1 MNDKQEN
8 KLTMYNAV
16 STLLTANAAK
26 YATVT
31 ALSTA
36 LTNFQDIIGAIS
48 EKNILKNSATAGKT
62 TLKSQERKA
71 LIDAI
76 IPVAGGLFALGS
88 ATDDPRL
95 KELGDNKKG
104 TLQNLRDTELIDK
117 AILVKNTADA
127 YAAQLV
133 AYGVEAL
140 QIADIDTKISSF
152 SSALGGKETSFS
164 TKFAAGS
171 VLSDL
176 FKQGDLILTDQID
189 RMMEKFNSSD
199 PQFYIEYKNARVI
212 KDLGHRFKPDE
223 PVNPSE
229 PETPTDPENPADPEN
244 PVDPENPTP

>member
-16 STLLTANAAK
+16 TTLLVANSAK

-36 LTNFQDIIGAIS
+36 LTNFQDIIAAIS

-62 TLKSQERKA
+62 TLKSQERTA
-71 LIDAI
+71 LISAVV
-76 IPVAGGLFALGS
+76 PVAGGLFALGT
-88 ATDDPRL
+88 ATNDPRL
-95 KELGDNKKG
+95 QALGNIKKG
-104 TLQNLRDTELIDK
+104 TLQNLRDTELTDQ
-117 AILVKNTADA
+117 ATLVKNTADA

-140 QIADIDTKISSF
+140 QIANIDTIISAF
-152 SSALGGKETSFS
+152 NSALGGKESSFS

-176 FKQGDLILTDQID
+176 FKQGDSILTDQMD

-199 PQFYIEYKNARVI
+199 PQFYLEYKNARVI
-212 KDLGHRFKPDE
+212 KDLGHRF
-223 PVNPSE
+223 NPQD
-229 PETPTDPENPADPEN
+229 PETPTDPEQPTDPEN
-244 PVDPENPTP
+244 PSDPTPPTP